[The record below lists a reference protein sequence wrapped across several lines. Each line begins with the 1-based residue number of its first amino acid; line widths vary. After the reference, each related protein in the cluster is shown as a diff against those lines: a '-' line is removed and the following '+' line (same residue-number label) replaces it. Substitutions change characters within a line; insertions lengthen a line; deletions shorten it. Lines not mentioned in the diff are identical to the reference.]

1 MGIDLIYLF
10 LLIPFFIYWCI
21 NEKAGLQICITT
33 ILCIWA
39 VLLYRHFKEDISID
53 VDLSFIIAAVFF
65 GIDLLIGKKINAL
78 LSKGGMRAYLITAS
92 MVSFFMILYRPTFE
106 YVYPG
111 GILLGICL
119 GYYFNK
125 RYIGFKSADVLE
137 RKGIKKALT
146 LIMRFVLGTAL
157 LAIIL
162 LRVNQLIND
171 IIQRNGNDHYIQIYA
186 FLSYMV
192 MALWVSVA
200 APWVFTKIKLAGL
213 NAPDSA
219 EKNDN

>member
-39 VLLYRHFKEDISID
+39 VLLYRHFKEDILID
-53 VDLSFIIAAVFF
+53 IDLSWIIVFVFF
-65 GIDLLIGKKINAL
+65 GVDLFVGKKIDAL
-78 LSKGGMRAYLITAS
+78 LAKGGMRAYMITAS
-92 MVSFFMILYRPTFE
+92 AVSFCMILYRPSYE

-111 GILLGICL
+111 GILLGICI
-119 GYYFNK
+119 GYCLNK

-137 RKGIKKALT
+137 RKGTKKILT
-146 LIMRFVLGTAL
+146 LIARFVLGTAL
-157 LAIIL
+157 IPVIL
-162 LRVNQLIND
+162 LRVNQIIEG
-171 IIQRNGNDHYIQIYA
+171 IIQRNGNNHYIQIYA
-186 FLSYMV
+186 FLCFAV

-213 NAPDSA
+213 NTADST
-219 EKNDN
+219 KQNDN

>member
-10 LLIPFFIYWCI
+10 LLIPFCIYWCI

-39 VLLYRHFKEDISID
+39 VLLYRHFKEDILID
-53 VDLSFIIAAVFF
+53 IDLSWIIVFVFF
-65 GIDLLIGKKINAL
+65 GVDLFVGKRIDAL
-78 LSKGGMRAYLITAS
+78 LAKGGMRAYMITAS
-92 MVSFFMILYRPTFE
+92 AVSFCMILYRPSYE

-111 GILLGICL
+111 GILLGMCIGYCL
-119 GYYFNK
+119 NK

-137 RKGIKKALT
+137 RKGAKKVLT
-146 LIMRFVLGTAL
+146 LIARFVLGTAL
-157 LAIIL
+157 IPVIL
-162 LRVNQLIND
+162 LRVNQIIEG
-171 IIQRNGNDHYIQIYA
+171 IIQRNGNNHYIQIYA
-186 FLSYMV
+186 FLCFAV
-192 MALWVSVA
+192 TALWVSVA

-213 NAPDSA
+213 NAAEST